1 VGPGGDFEHLYGRE
15 TLGMKRENPC
25 LANDCHRCCLKTR
38 MTLTEADRERLDAA
52 GCQDFFFV
60 NDDHDLQLINVD
72 GHCIFLIDGR
82 CSIHDDLPEGCRLY
96 PLILDVSVDRV
107 VLDPFC
113 PWAKVFTF
121 TQDERVQLR
130 KSVAEE
136 ENEARKRASGRS
148 HGSPPDPA

>member
-1 VGPGGDFEHLYGRE
+1 
-15 TLGMKRENPC
+15 MKRENPC

-52 GCQDFFFV
+52 GCQNFFFV

-72 GHCIFLIDGR
+72 GHCIFLIDGG

-107 VLDPFC
+107 VLDAFC
-113 PWAKVFTF
+113 PWAKEFTF